1 MNAPA
6 FISPTRTRVLRVFGG
21 RLDGAEYR
29 IAPGRSLRLGHGLD
43 NDIVLRGTG
52 TKGCRLDLGANENT
66 MSVTLVAG
74 EAHLLGQR
82 LEPGQSIILPPFV
95 PLALGEYSVA
105 VGTADDARWPE
116 AEALARQVAAIAPA
130 NASDVATTDVAALP
144 VRSARAEQARTR
156 VASLAQ
162 HLPRWMRHPALLL
175 AGSGLLLAVLAIDP
189 IRDYATSDIRDAET
203 ARLALSSG
211 GFAGVTVVDDGSASG
226 LVFTGTVTD
235 DAALASL
242 RELVAEDFP
251 GARIDVGTSAALARA
266 ADDILAAEGI
276 DAVSRPGGLGMLVI
290 ESEYLPADRQRD
302 LTQQLKA
309 DLPGLART
317 RFVLTG
323 TRGPDDLAYFFNSA
337 RYGLATFVDGQPG
350 YLVTADGS
358 FWFEGATLPTGHE
371 VVTARSN
378 RITLERD
385 GLVEEILVGAPSFAA
400 AFTPPL
406 TSSQG
411 E

>member
-6 FISPTRTRVLRVFGG
+6 FLSPARTRVLRVFGG

-29 IAPGRSLRLGHGLD
+29 VAPGRALRLGHGLD
-43 NDIVLRGTG
+43 NDIVLRGAG
-52 TKGCRLDLGANENT
+52 TRGCRLDLGANGDT
-66 MSVTLVAG
+66 LSVTLVAG

-82 LEPGQSIILPPFV
+82 LEPGQAIILPPFV
-95 PLALGEYSVA
+95 PLAIGEYSLA
-105 VGTADDARWPE
+105 VGAPNDERWPE
-116 AEALARQVAAIAPA
+116 AEALARQVAAIAP
-130 NASDVATTDVAALP
+130 STGTEIAAMP
-144 VRSARAEQARTR
+144 SRSERTELARTR
-156 VASLAQ
+156 AASLAQ

-175 AGSGLLLAVLAIDP
+175 AGAGLLLAVLAIDP

-203 ARLALSSG
+203 ARLALASG
-211 GFAGVTVVDDGSASG
+211 GFAGVTVVDDGSAPG
-226 LVFTGTVTD
+226 LMFTGTVAD

-251 GARIDVGTSAALARA
+251 GARLDVGTSAALARA
-266 ADDILAAEGI
+266 ADDILAAEGV
-276 DAVSRPGGLGMLVI
+276 DAVTRPAGLGTLVV

-302 LTQQLKA
+302 LTERLKA

-323 TRGPDDLAYFFNSA
+323 ERGADDLGYFFNSA

-371 VVTARSN
+371 IVAARAG

-385 GLVEEILVGAPSFAA
+385 GLVEEILVTAPAFNAPSM
-400 AFTPPL
+400 PSVS
-406 TSSQG
+406 SSQG